1 VALRSAAISLLALLS
16 VAAPAHG
23 ERLPVRTF
31 TTADGLAND
40 VVNRIVGDSRGY
52 LWFCTREGLSRFDGH
67 GFTTYGIDD
76 GLPSA
81 VIYDLVETRQG
92 IYWIATF
99 VEMNGDV
106 AGVSCGSATISG
118 LGHVAEQCIAF
129 DACGVNCH
137 ERTNTFDDGSTLL
150 ILESVVDV
158 ITYGNSAGFLEITQ
172 TISGGSGR
180 FEGATGSGTGVVNL
194 NALAVII
201 ASGDIT
207 LPDE

>member
-1 VALRSAAISLLALLS
+1 MKRFPVSVRRSLALVILA
-16 VAAPAHG
+16 VAAPA
-23 ERLPVRTF
+23 
-31 TTADGLAND
+31 TAATQKY
-40 VVNRIVGDSRGY
+40 R
-52 LWFCTREGLSRFDGH
+52 
-67 GFTTYGIDD
+67 
-76 GLPSA
+76 
-81 VIYDLVETRQG
+81 
-92 IYWIATF
+92 ATF

-137 ERTNTFDDGSTLL
+137 ERTITFDDGSTLL

-172 TISGGSGR
+172 TISRGSGR
-180 FEGATGSGTGVVNL
+180 FEGATGGGTGVVNL